1 MLHVIDVSESGEAA
15 PEGRRSGRAS
25 KPPPDPSVAAKIRQL
40 IAGGMTQR
48 EIGAGIGHSRSHVAA
63 VLQGV
68 NRLNADAQAK
78 LERLVGEVTARVTA
92 AGTSDP

>member
-1 MLHVIDVSESGEAA
+1 
-15 PEGRRSGRAS
+15 
-25 KPPPDPSVAAKIRQL
+25 
-40 IAGGMTQR
+40 MTQR